1 MSPIDKTVGA
11 VDRFQQRVPWLAFP
25 VAVWKKFSDDQAGHL
40 AALITYYSVAAIFP
54 LLLILGTVLNI
65 TLSSHPEMREKLLNS
80 ALSQYPVI
88 GTEIKDNLGTIG
100 GSGVALAFGVLILVY
115 GTRGAAAAMQRS
127 MCELWDIPRDEQPG
141 FPASLGYNVLLTLTV
156 GGGFVLTTFISGVA
170 GGAGHLLI
178 GLGAHVGAI
187 IVSFV
192 LNVGMFWLSFRLA
205 TVRKIPYREL
215 RVGAVIA
222 AVVWQVL
229 QLAGG
234 YVIAHQ
240 LHRASALYGTFGV
253 VLFWPDDLNLA
264 KAGPEHRR
272 RLLNQMLVQ
281 IEPGYARALSRY
293 TRVVEQRNH
302 LLRRVQA
309 QEAAASELEV
319 WDLELCRF
327 ATQLVEARA
336 GAAVELA
343 AGAAVAHVS
352 IAPGETLELRYLG
365 PPDDLAEA
373 IAQARS
379 DDVRRGVTTVG
390 PHRDDLAITLAG
402 RDTRAYASQGQQR
415 TAVVAIKLAEAQV
428 VGRRAGEPPVL
439 LLDDVLS
446 ELDADRR
453 QQLLK
458 HLGEGAQ
465 VVVTSVEADPFPQ
478 DVIGRSRVLR
488 IAQGRVL
495 EEG

>member
-253 VLFWPDDLNLA
+253 VLGLMAWVYLQATVTLYAAETDVVLVRQLWPRSITSDN
-264 KAGPEHRR
+264 GEQPR
-272 RLLNQMLVQ
+272 V
-281 IEPGYARALSRY
+281 PGQRSNPD
-293 TRVVEQRNH
+293 RVGS
-302 LLRRVQA
+302 A
-309 QEAAASELEV
+309 DGS
-319 WDLELCRF
+319 DSSG
-327 ATQLVEARA
+327 TK
-336 GAAVELA
+336 
-343 AGAAVAHVS
+343 VA
-352 IAPGETLELRYLG
+352 
-365 PPDDLAEA
+365 
-373 IAQARS
+373 
-379 DDVRRGVTTVG
+379 
-390 PHRDDLAITLAG
+390 
-402 RDTRAYASQGQQR
+402 
-415 TAVVAIKLAEAQV
+415 
-428 VGRRAGEPPVL
+428 
-439 LLDDVLS
+439 
-446 ELDADRR
+446 
-453 QQLLK
+453 
-458 HLGEGAQ
+458 
-465 VVVTSVEADPFPQ
+465 
-478 DVIGRSRVLR
+478 
-488 IAQGRVL
+488 
-495 EEG
+495 